1 MDGMIFRL
9 DIMHQSCTSI
19 TIVLAQVSEPVKPP
33 TNPRPG
39 PVKNPYP
46 SRGMGFAGVWV
57 QVSPGIPQGYP
68 LQSLLTVPQVGG
80 LRWRE

>member
-39 PVKNPYP
+39 PIKNLYP
-46 SRGMGFAGVWV
+46 SRGMGFAGV
-57 QVSPGIPQGYP
+57 
-68 LQSLLTVPQVGG
+68 
-80 LRWRE
+80 